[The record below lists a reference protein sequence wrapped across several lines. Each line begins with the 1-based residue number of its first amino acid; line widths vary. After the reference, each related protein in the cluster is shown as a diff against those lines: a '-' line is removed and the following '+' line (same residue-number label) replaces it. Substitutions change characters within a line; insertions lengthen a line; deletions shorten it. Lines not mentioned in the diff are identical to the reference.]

1 MTRICVKTGLVL
13 KYFLQGQSSSFFPAQ
28 CPPILSYLHTPSL
41 KKAELPSAALLLS
54 DPKFEENN
62 MGWIFVLFFFF
73 LILFCS
79 EVGFRWLPKLEKL
92 MFCVVV

>member
-62 MGWIFVLFFFF
+62 MGWIFVLFFF
-73 LILFCS
+73 ILFYFALKWVS
-79 EVGFRWLPKLEKL
+79 GGFQN
-92 MFCVVV
+92 